1 MTRRTRPHVARR
13 GFTLVE
19 LLVVMTLL
27 SLIVLALSSAL
38 QSMAQTQERLDA
50 RLTRT
55 DDLRVTSG
63 FLRETLGRIAQHR
76 KPGVLKAGENPY
88 LFSGQPQEM
97 SWIGIMPARY
107 GAGGRYFFKLGLEN
121 EASTLALVLRYTP
134 WRDDNILPDWAA
146 SDRHVLVK
154 SVASLQF
161 AYEDAAPEPPTWTPA
176 WSSSDALPG
185 RVRISLISNDLP
197 WPTLILPLRV
207 LPGGSGA
214 SSGEAVFGGSR

>member
-1 MTRRTRPHVARR
+1 MKQPWHSVALQR

-63 FLRETLGRIAQHR
+63 FLQDVVGRIAKHR
-76 KPGVLKAGENPY
+76 KSGAIPAGGNPF
-88 LFSGQPQEM
+88 LFDGQSGEM

-107 GAGGRYFFKLGLEN
+107 GAGGRYFLRLALED
-121 EASTLALVLRYTP
+121 EAGVSALVLRYAV
-134 WRDDNILPDWAA
+134 WKDDATLPDWAQA
-146 SDRHVLVK
+146 DRHVLVK
-154 SVASLQF
+154 SVDSLQF
-161 AYEDAAPEPPTWTPA
+161 AYQDAASEPPLWGSPWA
-176 WSSSDALPG
+176 SVDALPD
-185 RVRISLISNDLP
+185 RVRIGISSHGVA
-197 WPTLILPLRV
+197 WPTMVIPLRV
-207 LPGGSGA
+207 LPSGSAA
-214 SSGEAVFGGSR
+214 SSGQAVFGGSR